1 MPETLRIDL
10 RPFFAKFAETPAA
23 LKSTLPAPTAAA
35 TSTPPLPAVPKPIP
49 QPSPPSNSRPGP
61 APAQMST
68 GRQKIEQR
76 VGNVAVLR
84 NGQPVPLTAADRQRA
99 EQARQI
105 GMQMG
110 NPDPLAGVPG
120 FDRAAGPGPA
130 DLPVQPPVAR
140 LRTPSNMTRETV
152 EDEAFL
158 DDPDGFF
165 DNEDAAVQKWLANY
179 YKKQQ
184 AGPAQ
189 PALEPAAAQPA
200 QPSNPVVANT
210 ATPQPGQSAA
220 QPNTTTNSPPLAS
233 QAATQPGVNGQ
244 KSPAQQPPVAAP
256 AAPVAPA
263 APAGPYD
270 HAKTMAVLQDPK
282 TPPEERH
289 ASGRAFAQ
297 HLMSTNAVK
306 PEDTAAARAMAEGNF
321 TPESEAWLNQA
332 SDRFKQESATQNPSL
347 LSSPKG
353 YGQLVGMWDALGP
366 MGQLA
371 FGVGVPAAMISL
383 LGGGGVMSLLGGL
396 GIVGA
401 GLGAAGT
408 GMLGD
413 TAQAE
418 AGRFMGNMGNFLGA
432 IPNEARNAN
441 IFDANSPKSK
451 ELEALVKKTYLTE
464 GPEAAQKLID
474 AQTAQF
480 APLEKMYQMHPGL
493 AHSMLMGME
502 NGPKTRAEADALYQ
516 QVSGRVNEARQPD
529 FLANKARQAV
539 VDEVTGMANNA
550 GNTIRGW
557 FGQN

>member
-23 LKSTLPAPTAAA
+23 LKSTLPAPTAAVK
-35 TSTPPLPAVPKPIP
+35 STPPSSPAAPQAAPLTGGDHVNYWATIPGNKMQSLPDGSPTLRVDAMNEANLPPEILELKNTAKSKNVPA
-49 QPSPPSNSRPGP
+49 QQP
-61 APAQMST
+61 AP
-68 GRQKIEQR
+68 
-76 VGNVAVLR
+76 
-84 NGQPVPLTAADRQRA
+84 
-99 EQARQI
+99 
-105 GMQMG
+105 
-110 NPDPLAGVPG
+110 
-120 FDRAAGPGPA
+120 
-130 DLPVQPPVAR
+130 
-140 LRTPSNMTRETV
+140 
-152 EDEAFL
+152 
-158 DDPDGFF
+158 
-165 DNEDAAVQKWLANY
+165 
-179 YKKQQ
+179 
-184 AGPAQ
+184 
-189 PALEPAAAQPA
+189 
-200 QPSNPVVANT
+200 NPVVANT

-297 HLMSTNAVK
+297 HLMATNAVK

-441 IFDANSPKSK
+441 IFDPNSASSK
-451 ELEALVKKTYLTE
+451 DFENKVRNTYMTWGQGQAE
-464 GPEAAQKLID
+464 AQKLID
-474 AQTAQF
+474 QQTAQF
-480 APLEKMYQMHPGL
+480 APLEKMYQMHPGF

-502 NGPKTRAEADALYQ
+502 NGPKTREEAEALYQ
-516 QVSGRVNEARQPD
+516 QVSGRVNAARQPD
-529 FLANKARQAV
+529 FLANKAREAARQAAADGFDNAGKAIAGGV
-539 VDEVTGMANNA
+539 NNA
-550 GNTIRGW
+550 GTWITKQLGW
-557 FGQN
+557 